1 MGDICLLRDSNT
13 VRGEWKLAR
22 VTSVYPDSKG
32 TVRNVEVAVVP
43 SVRSGKSY
51 YPVEKSLLKR
61 HVSNLIVLVPKEF
74 S

>member
-1 MGDICLLRDSNT
+1 MDDVCLLRDSNT

-22 VTSVYPDSKG
+22 LTTVYSDSKG

-43 SVRSGKSY
+43 SVSSSRSY
-51 YPVEKSLLKR
+51 YHVEKSLLKR
-61 HVSNLIVLVPKEF
+61 HVCNLIVLVPEEF